1 MDRITRPDPRRD
13 DDAIDE
19 FAQLEARSLG
29 IAGRKRFRELLY
41 RIEVDG
47 DSSRMQGD
55 DVRLGY
61 SGEARLL
68 AINLGLELRELGADH
83 ASRHLALVDCID

>member
-1 MDRITRPDPRRD
+1 MNRIARADARCD
-13 DDAIDE
+13 DDAIDK
-19 FAQLEARSLG
+19 FAQLEASCFS
-29 IAGRKRFRELLY
+29 IAGRKRFRELLH

-61 SGEARLL
+61 SGEARFL

-83 ASRHLALVDCID
+83 ASRHRALGDCID